1 MSGKPAARV
10 SDPTACPVS
19 GHGTNPIAA
28 GSGDVF
34 FDGLPAARQGD
45 ASACGGALVGDLAT
59 TVLING
65 KPAATV
71 GSVGS
76 HGNKVTAG
84 SGTVIIGNTHTP
96 APFSGLSGAA
106 AAAVTA
112 VTAVAAATLGT
123 IVDALVPTA
132 MADEKKTQPDYQL
145 GLKSGG
151 NSILT
156 PLEVPDFDE
165 LKKGAT
171 KNRELIEFVIE
182 NRKSAADNVKL
193 EVLDGEKLIYS
204 EPNTAPFL
212 PNGEHAWQW
221 DGYDSTGILDTRV
234 LKSPNLKVRL
244 TATGNGET
252 QVVDLKLKCSANEVK
267 WVDVRIDRNALT
279 VETVLRPSFSDGG
292 SCGSTPGLAAT
303 PFSTLLGW
311 AKEGIELYWSRDGS
325 RGAGIASGITTN
337 KGVYKVTVKAEVN
350 TLPKAGDFPLIDS
363 LSADFGRSTS
373 LAIARKVYH
382 NAGYAYEQLVTLQGL
397 SALTAITSAKEEF
410 KETSAHE
417 FGHLIL
423 NEYGGGLIP
432 TYSWTHKDS
441 STLMQN
447 PKENHP
453 TPESGEVDVM
463 HYFSKY
469 TVLASELRSR
479 MVASEQDVK
488 SLLWLARIE
497 FDD

>member
-10 SDPTACPVS
+10 SDPTACPLP

-34 FDGLPAARQGD
+34 FDGLPAACQGD
-45 ASACGGALVGDLAT
+45 ASACGSALVGDLAT

-71 GSVGS
+71 GSVGA

-84 SGTVIIGNTHTP
+84 SGTVIIGNSHTP
-96 APFSGLSGAA
+96 APFSGL
-106 AAAVTA
+106 AAV
-112 VTAVAAATLGT
+112 AVAAAL
-123 IVDALVPTA
+123 
-132 MADEKKTQPDYQL
+132 EYRL

-151 NSILT
+151 NSVLT
-156 PLEVPDFDE
+156 PLEIPDFDE
-165 LKKGAT
+165 LKSGT
-171 KNRELIEFVIE
+171 SKNRELVDFVVE
-182 NRKSAADNVKL
+182 NRMDAADSVKL
-193 EVLDGEKLIYS
+193 EVLDGEKPVYT
-204 EPNTAPFL
+204 EANTAPLL
-212 PNGEHAWQW
+212 PPGKHPWQW
-221 DGYDSTGILDTRV
+221 DGYDTAGILDTKI

-244 TATGNGET
+244 TATGAGKQ
-252 QVVDLKLKCSANEVK
+252 QVTEVKLTCSAEEVK
-267 WVDVRIDRNALT
+267 WVDARIDRNAKT
-279 VETVLRPSFSDGG
+279 VEVTLRPSFSDGG
-292 SCGSTPGLAAT
+292 SSGSTPGLVPT

-311 AKEGIELYWSRDGS
+311 AKEGIELYWSRNGS
-325 RGAGIASGITTN
+325 RGGGIAEGITTS

-350 TLPKAGDFPLIDS
+350 VEPKAGNFPLIDS

-382 NAGYAYEQLVTLQGL
+382 NAGYAFDQLVKRQGL
-397 SALTAITSAKEEF
+397 AAADAANYAQEEF

-432 TYSWTHKDS
+432 NYSWTHKET

-447 PKENHP
+447 PKANHP
-453 TPESGEVDVM
+453 TPSTGEVDVM
-463 HYFSKY
+463 HYFSSY
-469 TVLASELRSR
+469 THSAASLQKR
-479 MVASEQDVK
+479 MAASEQDVK
-488 SLLWLARIE
+488 SLLWLARVE

>member
-10 SDPTACPVS
+10 SDPTACPLP

-45 ASACGGALVGDLAT
+45 ASACGSALVGDLAT

-71 GSVGS
+71 GSVGA

-84 SGTVIIGNTHTP
+84 SGTVIIGNSHTP
-96 APFSGLSGAA
+96 APFSGL
-106 AAAVTA
+106 AAV
-112 VTAVAAATLGT
+112 AVAAAL
-123 IVDALVPTA
+123 
-132 MADEKKTQPDYQL
+132 EYRL

-151 NSILT
+151 NSVLT
-156 PLEVPDFDE
+156 PLEIPDFDE
-165 LKKGAT
+165 LKSGT
-171 KNRELIEFVIE
+171 SKNRELVDFVVE
-182 NRKSAADNVKL
+182 NRMDAADSVKL
-193 EVLDGEKLIYS
+193 EVLDGEKPVYT
-204 EPNTAPFL
+204 EANTAPLL
-212 PNGEHAWQW
+212 PPGKHPWQW
-221 DGYDSTGILDTRV
+221 DGYDTAGILDTKI

-244 TATGNGET
+244 TATGAGKQ
-252 QVVDLKLKCSANEVK
+252 QVTEVKLTCSAEEVK
-267 WVDVRIDRNALT
+267 WVDARIDRNAKT
-279 VETVLRPSFSDGG
+279 VEVTLRPSFSDGG
-292 SCGSTPGLAAT
+292 SSGSTPGLVPT

-311 AKEGIELYWSRDGS
+311 AKEGIELYWSRNGS
-325 RGAGIASGITTN
+325 RGGGIAEGITTS

-350 TLPKAGDFPLIDS
+350 VEPKAGNFPLIDS

-382 NAGYAYEQLVTLQGL
+382 NAGYAFDQLVKRQGL
-397 SALTAITSAKEEF
+397 AAADAANYAQEEF

-432 TYSWTHKDS
+432 NYSWTHKET

-447 PKENHP
+447 PKANHP
-453 TPESGEVDVM
+453 TPSTGEVDVM
-463 HYFSKY
+463 HYFSSY
-469 TVLASELRSR
+469 THSAASLQKR
-479 MVASEQDVK
+479 MAASEQDVK
-488 SLLWLARIE
+488 SLLWLARVE